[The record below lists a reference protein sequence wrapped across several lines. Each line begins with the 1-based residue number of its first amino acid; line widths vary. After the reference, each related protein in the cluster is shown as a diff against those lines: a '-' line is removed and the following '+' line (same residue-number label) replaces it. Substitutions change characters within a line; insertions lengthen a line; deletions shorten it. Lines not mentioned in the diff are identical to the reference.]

1 MRRVPVEAEK
11 NTKNA
16 AVHSLYSFI
25 ICENIHNLALEDKKM
40 SQYNP
45 ETEGEVS
52 SEVDEEITE
61 PPMYRVL
68 LHNDDYTSMEF
79 VVHVLIIVFHK
90 SYEDATRI
98 MLNVHRSGIGV
109 CGVFTYEVAETKVDQ
124 VHKLAEE
131 NEFPL
136 KCTMEKE

>member
-1 MRRVPVEAEK
+1 
-11 NTKNA
+11 
-16 AVHSLYSFI
+16 
-25 ICENIHNLALEDKKM
+25 M
-40 SQYNP
+40 SQDNP
-45 ETEGEVS
+45 ETEGEVA

-79 VVHVLIIVFHK
+79 VVHVLMIVFHK

-109 CGVFTYEVAETKVDQ
+109 CGVFTYEVAETKVDL

>member
-1 MRRVPVEAEK
+1 
-11 NTKNA
+11 
-16 AVHSLYSFI
+16 
-25 ICENIHNLALEDKKM
+25 M

-45 ETEGEVS
+45 ETEGEVTS
-52 SEVDEEITE
+52 KVDDEITE

-79 VVHVLIIVFHK
+79 VVHVLMIVFHK

-109 CGVFTYEVAETKVDQ
+109 CGVFTYEVAETKVDL
-124 VHKLAEE
+124 VHKMAEE

>member
-1 MRRVPVEAEK
+1 
-11 NTKNA
+11 
-16 AVHSLYSFI
+16 
-25 ICENIHNLALEDKKM
+25 M

-45 ETEGEVS
+45 DTEGEVS

-79 VVHVLIIVFHK
+79 VVHVLMIVFHK
-90 SYEDATRI
+90 SYEDATQI

-109 CGVFTYEVAETKVDQ
+109 CGVFTYEVAETKVDL
-124 VHKLAEE
+124 VHTMAEE
-131 NEFPL
+131 IEFPL